1 MKSWSLASHIVA
13 GVVAIVF
20 GGLVLL
26 SVSIA
31 AFTRH
36 EVTERL
42 DNSLQEVS
50 ERLGFIVSMQFR
62 QDQVQGGVAL
72 PPGLD
77 RDALG
82 YQITDLAGH
91 IVLRSQNAPPTVLV
105 APLTPGFFDR
115 PHFRVFVALSAARTH
130 YILVAE
136 PVLHRQEAIR
146 RAIMISVLPM
156 ILIMPAIWLLVRW
169 TVRRALRPL
178 VDLQREIGSRGG
190 ANLEPIPSLN
200 LPDEAAPIHKAV
212 NSLLDRLRKALST
225 ERMFATNAAHE
236 LRNPIAALMA
246 QAQVLYEDLRDSG
259 YAVRLDSVVGQTR
272 RISRTTEKLLQLS
285 RATSGAS
292 PRGMQFDLVEIILVL
307 TDEFQDIIPPGRRL
321 VVDSGAL
328 DHLYILGD
336 VDTAGILFRNLI
348 ENAIHHG
355 MSNTDIKLSILANGQ
370 VEIVNACE
378 IIPASVLDR
387 LAEPFVRGASSAEGS
402 GLGLSIAHNIVTQ
415 SGYQMELLSPVP
427 DQVSG
432 FMARI
437 TFPVFTAVLFSDQE
451 EPREDA

>member
-20 GGLVLL
+20 GCLVLL
-26 SVSIA
+26 SVSVA

-42 DNSLQEVS
+42 DDSLQEVS
-50 ERLGFIVSMQFR
+50 ERLGFVVSMQFR

-77 RDALG
+77 RDALA

-91 IVLRSQNAPPTVLV
+91 IVLRSQNAPPALLV

-115 PHFRVFVALSAARTH
+115 PHFRVFVTLSAKRTH

-136 PVLHRQEAIR
+136 PAFHRQEAIR

-178 VDLQREIGSRGG
+178 VDLQKEIGSRGG
-190 ANLEPIPSLN
+190 ANLEPIPSLH

-246 QAQVLYEDLRDSG
+246 QAQVLHEDLRESG
-259 YAVRLDSVVGQTR
+259 YAARLESVVGQTR

-285 RATSGAS
+285 RATSGVS
-292 PRGMQFDLVEIILVL
+292 LRRIQFDLIEIILVL
-307 TDEFQDIIPPGRRL
+307 VDEFRDIIPPDRRL
-321 VVDSGAL
+321 IVDSGCL
-328 DHLYILGD
+328 DHLHIQGD
-336 VDTAGILFRNLI
+336 VDTCGILFRNLI
-348 ENAIHHG
+348 ENAINHG
-355 MSNTDIKLSILANGQ
+355 VTNTDIKVSIMANGQ

-378 IIPASVLDR
+378 TIPAAVLDR
-387 LAEPFVRGASSAEGS
+387 LAEPFIRGASSTEGS

-415 SGYQMELLSPVP
+415 LGCQMALLSPAP
-427 DQVSG
+427 GQVSG

-437 TFPVFTAVLFSDQE
+437 SFPVFTVVLLSDHEPQE
-451 EPREDA
+451 NE